1 MMSAN
6 RSTCSAWNPRCVIHG
21 VPRRMPLGVRALLS
35 PGMVL
40 RLQTMPARSRMRAAT
55 SPISGVPFLRSGLT
69 PDAARTLLQST
80 QQQVRVGAA
89 IGDVHPTLL
98 ELGRQQRAF
107 STTCR

>member
-21 VPRRMPLGVRALLS
+21 VPRRMPLGLRALLS

-40 RLQTMPARSRMRAAT
+40 RLQTMPARSRTRAAT

-69 PDAARTLLQST
+69 PDAARTLLQSSSSRC
-80 QQQVRVGAA
+80 VSV
-89 IGDVHPTLL
+89 PP
-98 ELGRQQRAF
+98 
-107 STTCR
+107 